1 MADTFQRLLV
11 PVAPPPVLSM
21 NVQAAMGAVRAPHRS
36 QLSWLVRHF
45 IERFFNHETASPDG
59 DAKTRFVQIACAAGL
74 PPFLIA
80 VYLWPIYHPI
90 KGWPPGQPDSGS
102 LPTYWLQVNH
112 HFFFVLYPFIALGIA
127 TVFEWDLFFPDL
139 LDLFVLGALPIP
151 SRRAFLARILAITL
165 FTAGLL
171 LDVNLL
177 TTFVLPMAMDPPILL
192 RFLAAHI
199 FATVLAGLF
208 SAVFILALQ
217 SALLSVLGER
227 IFRKLA
233 LFLQSALITALVM
246 LMLLFP
252 VLSGV
257 VPVLLQ
263 SQSLIVRLLPPFWF
277 LGIYQRIYEGPAAL
291 PIYTTLA
298 QAGIFATLL
307 AVAVLIATYPLA
319 YTRRIR
325 QLVEGA
331 GATGRS
337 YRAFAPLN
345 ALLHATILRRPIR
358 RAVFHFISQTI
369 LRVPRYRI
377 YLVLY
382 CGVGLA
388 VVTATILRLGIVQH
402 QVRAS
407 VSPEGIRVA
416 IGIVIFWMVAGL
428 RMAFVSSGNQRGR
441 WIFRLAQGNPPS
453 LETALAQFG
462 AARLWVFLAA
472 SAVTLAAWLIFR
484 AIGPADLLAWPATAA
499 QAVIAAASCLLLTEA
514 FFLSVTTIA
523 FTGGSTR
530 AEPNLAFTVLKYFA
544 FFPLVTALP
553 LRLEPFM
560 ERGLRGFLGVACILI
575 GLDLYLRH
583 RHRLA
588 VQDYCDQ
595 PALEDDEED
604 FPMKLGLRY

>member
-1 MADTFQRLLV
+1 MSDTFQRLLV
-11 PVAPPPVLSM
+11 PAEPQVLSL
-21 NVQAAMGAVRAPHRS
+21 NAQAALGSVRAPRRS

-74 PPFLIA
+74 PPLLVS
-80 VYLWPIYHPI
+80 VYLWPVYHPI

-102 LPTYWLQVNH
+102 LPAYWLQVNH
-112 HFFFVLYPFIALGIA
+112 HFFFILYSFIALGIA

-139 LDLFVLGALPIP
+139 LDLFVLGSLPIP
-151 SRRAFLARILAITL
+151 SRRAFVARICAIAI

-171 LDVNLL
+171 VDVNLL
-177 TTFVLPMAMDPPILL
+177 AAVVLPMSLDPPSLI
-192 RFLAAHI
+192 RFLTAHI
-199 FATVLAGLF
+199 FASLLAGLF
-208 SAVFILALQ
+208 SAVSILALQ
-217 SALLSVLGER
+217 SALLSLLGER
-227 IFRKLA
+227 VFRKLA
-233 LFLQSALITALVM
+233 LFLQSAVITGLVM

-257 VPVLLQ
+257 VPTLLQ

-277 LGIYQRIYEGPAAL
+277 LGIYQRILEGPAAL
-291 PIYTTLA
+291 PVYTTLA
-298 QAGIFATLL
+298 QAGLFATFF
-307 AVAVLIATYPLA
+307 AVAILIATYPLA
-319 YTRRIR
+319 YMHRIR
-325 QLVEGA
+325 QLIEGA
-331 GATGRS
+331 AAKPRA

-345 ALLHATILRRPIR
+345 ALLHATILRRPVC

-388 VVTATILRLGIVQH
+388 VVSATILRLDIVQH
-402 QVRAS
+402 QICAS
-407 VSPEGIRVA
+407 VSSEGIRVA

-441 WIFRLAQGNPPS
+441 WIFRLVQGNPPS
-453 LETALAQFG
+453 LDTSLAQFG

-484 AIGPADLLAWPATAA
+484 AIGPAELLTWPATAA
-499 QAVIAAASCLLLTEA
+499 QAIIAAASCLILTDA

-523 FTGGSTR
+523 FTGGSAR
-530 AEPNLAFTVLKYFA
+530 VEPNLAFTVLKYFA

-560 ERGLRGFLGVACILI
+560 LQGVRGFLGVTCILI
-575 GLDLYLRH
+575 GFDLYLRH
-583 RHRLA
+583 RHRLV
-588 VQDYCDQ
+588 VQDYCNQ

>member
-1 MADTFQRLLV
+1 MSDTFQRLLV
-11 PVAPPPVLSM
+11 PAEPQVLSM
-21 NVQAAMGAVRAPHRS
+21 NVQAALGPVRVPHRS
-36 QLSWLVRHF
+36 QLSWLIRHF

-74 PPFLIA
+74 PPLLVA
-80 VYLWPIYHPI
+80 VYLWPVYHPVI
-90 KGWPPGQPDSGS
+90 VFPPRPNQIPGP
-102 LPTYWLQVNH
+102 PPYWLQVNH
-112 HFFFVLYPFIALGIA
+112 HFFFILYSFIALGIA

-139 LDLFVLGALPIP
+139 LDLFVLGSLPVP
-151 SRRAFLARILAITL
+151 SRRAFLARICAIAI

-171 LDVNLL
+171 VDVNLL
-177 TTFVLPMAMDPPILL
+177 AAVVLPMSLDPPSLI

-199 FATVLAGLF
+199 LASLLAGLF

-217 SALLSVLGER
+217 SALLSALGER

-233 LFLQSALITALVM
+233 LLLQSAAITGLVM

-252 VLSGV
+252 VLSGI
-257 VPVLLQ
+257 VPALLQ

-277 LGIYQRIYEGPAAL
+277 LGIYQRILEGPAAL

-298 QAGIFATLL
+298 QAGLCATLL
-307 AVAVLIATYPLA
+307 AIAVLIATYPLA

-331 GATGRS
+331 AARPRS

-345 ALLHATILRRPIR
+345 VLLHATMLRRPVC

-388 VVTATILRLGIVQH
+388 VVSATILRLDIVQH
-402 QVRAS
+402 QIRAS
-407 VSPEGIRVA
+407 VSSEGIRVA

-441 WIFRLAQGNPPS
+441 WIFRLVQGNPPS
-453 LETALAQFG
+453 LDTSLAQFG

-472 SAVTLAAWLIFR
+472 SAVTLAAWLTFR
-484 AIGPADLLAWPATAA
+484 AIGPAELLTWPATAA
-499 QAVIAAASCLLLTEA
+499 QAIIAAASCLILTDA

-523 FTGGSTR
+523 FTGGSAR
-530 AEPNLAFTVLKYFA
+530 VEPNLAFTVLKYFA

-560 ERGLRGFLGVACILI
+560 LQGVRGFLGVTCILI
-575 GLDLYLRH
+575 GFDLYLRH
-583 RHRLA
+583 RHRL
-588 VQDYCDQ
+588 VVLDYCGQ